1 MWLILWFAGTIWSCF
16 IIDSDHEIPS
26 RAAEPLPGALPM
38 LQISRES
45 EIENLNT
52 VIARF
57 SYILG
62 SSSVVEVHWNWTGKN
77 AILPDWTNLPS
88 RGCPKSINP
97 ICSIWKVVQCQCP
110 DRCIHFR
117 NQTGKT
123 NSQLQRKFK
132 LFKIKISIIMVITS
146 KNHISQSSIFSC
158 FMANSCKSNPYQ
170 NTKK

>member
-62 SSSVVEVHWNWTGKN
+62 SSFCSGSPLELNRKECYS
-77 AILPDWTNLPS
+77 S
-88 RGCPKSINP
+88 RLN
-97 ICSIWKVVQCQCP
+97 
-110 DRCIHFR
+110 
-117 NQTGKT
+117 
-123 NSQLQRKFK
+123 
-132 LFKIKISIIMVITS
+132 
-146 KNHISQSSIFSC
+146 
-158 FMANSCKSNPYQ
+158 
-170 NTKK
+170 